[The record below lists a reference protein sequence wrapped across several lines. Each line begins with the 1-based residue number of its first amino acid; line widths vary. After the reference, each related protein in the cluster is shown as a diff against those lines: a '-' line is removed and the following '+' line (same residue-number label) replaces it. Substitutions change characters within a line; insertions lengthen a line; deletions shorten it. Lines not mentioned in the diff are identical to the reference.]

1 MLLLVGLG
9 NPGARYAANRHN
21 VGCMAVDEIVRR
33 HEFADF
39 RARARPHGAFSQGV
53 IGGDKIVVLKPL
65 TFMNESGNAVGAAM
79 RWFKLAP
86 EDVVVMHDEL
96 DLAPGKIRIKRGG
109 GAGGHNGLRSI
120 DAHIGRDYRRV
131 RIGVGHP
138 GDRDRVTGYVLR
150 DFAKADGDWL
160 DKTLDA
166 MAGAFPLLVAGA
178 DADFMTRVA
187 LITHPPRNKGPRDAK
202 DAGDAGDAGDASTD
216 GESETDAH

>member
-9 NPGARYAANRHN
+9 NPGARHAANRHN
-21 VGCMAVDEIVRR
+21 VGYMAVDEIVRR
-33 HEFADF
+33 HDF
-39 RARARPHGAFSQGV
+39 PNFRERSRPHGAFSEGV
-53 IGGDKIVVLKPL
+53 IGGEKVVVLKPL
-65 TFMNESGNAVGAAM
+65 TFMNDSGNAVGAAM

-86 EDVVVMHDEL
+86 EDIIVIHDEL
-96 DLAPGKIRIKRGG
+96 DLVPGKIRVKRGG

-120 DAHIGRDYRRV
+120 DAHVGRDYRRV

-166 MAGAFPLLVAGA
+166 LAGAFPRLLEGA

-187 LITHPPRNKGPRDAK
+187 LVTNPPRNKGPKDAK
-202 DAGDAGDAGDASTD
+202 APEGG
-216 GESETDAH
+216 GESETDKN